1 MPDTAASPP
10 ADRQRCP
17 GCGAFLSGRAVRAS
31 RGLHTGLFGDT
42 TGPTA
47 ANAGHYNTR
56 PDRHSYFRAVRR
68 VQAGQRL
75 LAASQA
81 HIRYRQGVETT
92 TPVPAGQEE
101 IVFLREPCHT

>member
-31 RGLHTGLFGDT
+31 RGLHTGLFGDK
-42 TGPTA
+42 TGPSA
-47 ANAGHYNTR
+47 ADAGHYITR
-56 PDRHSYFRAVRR
+56 PDRYSYLRAVCS
-68 VQAGQRL
+68 VQAGQRR
-75 LAASQA
+75 LASSQA
-81 HIRYRQGVETT
+81 HIRYRQVVEIT